1 MPGDGGQLSAIRD
14 FDWPVLND
22 SPIVLGGLV
31 RWQSR
36 APHKSLLH
44 TLSTLMLSHWVVCKG
59 PWDVFKGSLAVV
71 LGPPTSHTCCWEFLA
86 YFFHLLLL
94 LFIFYLSFLLVH
106 NFPTD
111 HQIIYRTKPSG
122 NKNPVTAAID
132 IEDKTVLKHFL
143 QSLHAPSH
151 QHVQTGIIAF
161 VSTSREAGKL
171 ETVWHYC
178 NLLVLPILR

>member
-1 MPGDGGQLSAIRD
+1 MGRIQGIVSCRLGAPDLSY
-14 FDWPVLND
+14 LL
-22 SPIVLGGLV
+22 LGIFGV
-31 RWQSR
+31 FFF
-36 APHKSLLH
+36 LL
-44 TLSTLMLSHWVVCKG
+44 L
-59 PWDVFKGSLAVV
+59 
-71 LGPPTSHTCCWEFLA
+71 PPLH
-86 YFFHLLLL
+86 LL
-94 LFIFYLSFLLVH
+94 LFIFYLSFLLVN

-111 HQIIYRTKPSG
+111 HQIIYYTKPSG

-171 ETVWHYC
+171 ETV
-178 NLLVLPILR
+178 